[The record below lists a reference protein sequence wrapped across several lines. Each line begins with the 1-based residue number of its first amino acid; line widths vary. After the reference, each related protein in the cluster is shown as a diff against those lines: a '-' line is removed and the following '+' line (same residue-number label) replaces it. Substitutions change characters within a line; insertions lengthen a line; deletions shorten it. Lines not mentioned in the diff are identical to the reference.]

1 MRHKEALAGYLFS
14 SPYLAGFLIFFAIPS
29 AMSVYYCFTRGVGSF
44 EFAGLDNFKSVIAS
58 NSYRLAVKNTLIF
71 NSVSVPVIMIVSLLL
86 AMLLNKALRGARYF
100 RMFFVLPLVIPVAS
114 IILVWQIT
122 FNEFGVLNNL
132 LNHFGIAGVEWL
144 NSKWSI
150 AVLVLLYVWKN
161 CGYNIILFT
170 AGLNSIP
177 KDYYDATSIDGAG
190 GFKCFTSITL
200 PLLVPTIFFVFIISI
215 INSFKVFREA
225 YLLCGNYPPLNMYML
240 QHFMNNNFNNL
251 NYQRL
256 STASLLMELFIVA
269 IVFLMYK
276 IEGRYG
282 KSF

>member
-1 MRHKEALAGYLFS
+1 MADY
-14 SPYLAGFLIFFAIPS
+14 
-29 AMSVYYCFTRGVGSF
+29 
-44 EFAGLDNFKSVIAS
+44 
-58 NSYRLAVKNTLIF
+58 
-71 NSVSVPVIMIVSLLL
+71 
-86 AMLLNKALRGARYF
+86 
-100 RMFFVLPLVIPVAS
+100 
-114 IILVWQIT
+114 

-177 KDYYDATSIDGAG
+177 KDYYDAASIDGCRR
-190 GFKCFTSITL
+190 FQMFYKYKRFRFWFRRYFCIYYFHY
-200 PLLVPTIFFVFIISI
+200 
-215 INSFKVFREA
+215 NSFKVFREA

-256 STASLLMELFIVA
+256 STASLLMELFIVRNS
-269 IVFLMYK
+269 VFNVQN
-276 IEGRYG
+276 
-282 KSF
+282 

>member
-1 MRHKEALAGYLFS
+1 VAEFKMVDCGAG
-14 SPYLAGFLIFFAIPS
+14 A
-29 AMSVYYCFTRGVGSF
+29 SVRV
-44 EFAGLDNFKSVIAS
+44 EE
-58 NSYRLAVKNTLIF
+58 
-71 NSVSVPVIMIVSLLL
+71 
-86 AMLLNKALRGARYF
+86 LRIQYN
-100 RMFFVLPLVIPVAS
+100 LVYS
-114 IILVWQIT
+114 
-122 FNEFGVLNNL
+122 
-132 LNHFGIAGVEWL
+132 
-144 NSKWSI
+144 
-150 AVLVLLYVWKN
+150 
-161 CGYNIILFT
+161 
-170 AGLNSIP
+170 GLNSIP
-177 KDYYDATSIDGAG
+177 KDYYDAASMTVPAVSNVYKYNA
-190 GFKCFTSITL
+190 SA
-200 PLLVPTIFFVFIISI
+200 LVPTIFFVFIISI

>member
-1 MRHKEALAGYLFS
+1 
-14 SPYLAGFLIFFAIPS
+14 
-29 AMSVYYCFTRGVGSF
+29 
-44 EFAGLDNFKSVIAS
+44 
-58 NSYRLAVKNTLIF
+58 
-71 NSVSVPVIMIVSLLL
+71 MIVSLLL

-122 FNEFGVLNNL
+122 NNL

-177 KDYYDATSIDGAG
+177 KDYYE
-190 GFKCFTSITL
+190 TL
-200 PLLVPTIFFVFIISI
+200 PCIYYFHYKFIQGLQRGLP
-215 INSFKVFREA
+215 VVRE
-225 YLLCGNYPPLNMYML
+225 
-240 QHFMNNNFNNL
+240 
-251 NYQRL
+251 L
-256 STASLLMELFIVA
+256 SAAQYVYAPALYEQ
-269 IVFLMYK
+269 
-276 IEGRYG
+276 
-282 KSF
+282 